1 MNFKKWLEQTKKVKE
16 LADGKPESPAHML
29 VVERCKS
36 LRDMLDES
44 LESILTEEEYEEFCM
59 IEAKGVLHCM
69 MLAIREANNIFKSA
83 SELDDSDKED

>member
-1 MNFKKWLEQTKKVKE
+1 MNFKKWLEQTKKVEE

-44 LESILTEEEYEEFCM
+44 LESILTEEEYEEFRL
-59 IEAKGVLHCM
+59 IEAKSMLRCM
-69 MLAIREANNIFKSA
+69 IMAMHEANDMFKSD